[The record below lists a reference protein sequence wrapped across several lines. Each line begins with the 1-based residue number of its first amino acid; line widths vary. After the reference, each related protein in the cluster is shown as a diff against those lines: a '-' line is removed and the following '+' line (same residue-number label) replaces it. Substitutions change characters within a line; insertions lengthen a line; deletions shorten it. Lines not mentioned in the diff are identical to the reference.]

1 MPTNVTKSPEPE
13 GVSDQVKLFLILS
26 GLRDK
31 TISICPPQTR
41 LFHDLR
47 IYGEGAEDCLEV
59 LVTKFGVD
67 LSGFPFNE
75 YFPPEWPEGNSLPER
90 ILLRVLPGIEHF
102 YRKPAT
108 FTPLPLSRIDALIHS
123 KKWHS

>member
-1 MPTNVTKSPEPE
+1 M
-13 GVSDQVKLFLILS
+13 FLNLS

-31 TISICPPQTR
+31 TISTCTPQNR
-41 LFHDLR
+41 LYHDLR

-67 LSGFPFNE
+67 LSGFPFSE
-75 YFPPEWPEGNSLPER
+75 YFPPEWPEGNSRPER
-90 ILLRVLPGIEHF
+90 ILLKVFPGIEGL

-108 FTPLPLSRIDALIHS
+108 FEPLPLSRIEALIHS
-123 KKWHS
+123 KKWHN